1 MNKKYLVYGD
11 TWFEGYGA
19 TITVFGIFDT
29 LEQAEKAKKN
39 KEEEYFKEELKNPFS
54 LIKSE
59 DDKKMIEFNIHE
71 IEVNEIIDFEL
82 GGYCE

>member
-1 MNKKYLVYGD
+1 MVIHGSKVMVLQLP
-11 TWFEGYGA
+11 F
-19 TITVFGIFDT
+19 FGIFDT

-39 KEEEYFKEELKNPFS
+39 KEEEYFKEKLKNPFS